1 MDHYR
6 VSSSTKLVQVVLSDV
21 KKPSSGWGQ
30 FFSFLWV
37 IGALLVVIVYL
48 IIPIFVAL
56 YSVPNILLK
65 FLFAACILLS
75 VELLVSVI
83 LWKTSPTR
91 TPTVAPRPG
100 EYDERSTKS

>member
-21 KKPSSGWGQ
+21 KKPSSGWEQ
-30 FFSFLWV
+30 FLSFLWV

-48 IIPIFVAL
+48 VIPIFVAL
-56 YSVPNILLK
+56 YYVPNILLK
-65 FLFAACILLS
+65 LLLAACTLLS

-100 EYDERSTKS
+100 QYDERITKS